1 TGAGK
6 SSILDGVCFA
16 LYGGVP
22 RYDGGEK
29 RLRSDHCD
37 PEDRTEVVLDFAL
50 GDARWRL
57 TRAPEYERPK
67 RRGGGFTTEG
77 ARAQLDEFVEGEWV
91 GRASGPREVGLALD
105 DVLGLTQQQFLQ
117 VILLAQNRFAR
128 FLLARNDER
137 QALLRTLFGTR
148 TYEDYQDALDAR
160 RKAAEA
166 AVASE
171 MSAVELLLDEAER
184 LVAAGEALDPADEE
198 PGDAEASSR
207 SGEEDVPAE
216 PAPTSAP
223 MGITERI
230 DAVAR
235 AAGLARARAD
245 ALAAARD
252 AAEAARAAV
261 EGSHT
266 ALLTLH
272 ERVTKR
278 GRARA
283 AVTALEADA
292 SAVDADRV
300 ALRRAEDAE
309 ALRASL
315 EAADRAAAALIAA
328 QAAEQAARAGW
339 AAVGGDVDAG
349 ADELR
354 STADEL
360 TGDLAVWS
368 VAAERERTL
377 TELDQRLSALTAR
390 ADGLVAA
397 VSELDERRRAVPA
410 RLDALDAELR
420 EVTAVAGTLA
430 SARARV
436 AETEAGR
443 AAAED
448 AARRAEEQR
457 EAESRHAASS
467 AAAAAAASAVADLL
481 RRRLAD
487 HAGELAEELVAGEAC
502 AVCGSLEHPAP
513 AVRTDEP
520 VTDAELTAAE
530 T

>member
-1 TGAGK
+1 MRLHRLELEGFGPFRERQVVDFDAFAGDGIFLIAGRTGAGK

-184 LVAAGEALDPADEE
+184 LVAAGDALGPADEE
-198 PGDAEASSR
+198 SGDAEASSR

-252 AAEAARAAV
+252 AAEAERAAA
-261 EGSHT
+261 EGSHA
-266 ALLTLH
+266 ALLALH
-272 ERVTKR
+272 ERVMKR

-292 SAVDADRV
+292 PAVEADRV

-390 ADGLVAA
+390 ADALVAA

-457 EAESRHAASS
+457 EAESRHAAS
-467 AAAAAAASAVADLL
+467 
-481 RRRLAD
+481 
-487 HAGELAEELVAGEAC
+487 
-502 AVCGSLEHPAP
+502 
-513 AVRTDEP
+513 
-520 VTDAELTAAE
+520 
-530 T
+530 